1 MSDWL
6 LQGVDPRDPAGK
18 EIFFHTAEEWFDI
31 VGFVDFQLYP
41 LFPLA
46 NDNPLG
52 WLEDRDCL
60 ELAKHIDS
68 VLESGV
74 AAKFLKGNKDF
85 SGPDS
90 LTLDNLRRFSSFLKS
105 CGGFMADVSYG

>member
-6 LQGVDPRDPAGK
+6 LQGVDPREPVGK

-31 VGFVDFQLYP
+31 VGFASFLLHP

-52 WLEDRDCL
+52 WLEDRDCQR
-60 ELAKHIDS
+60 LAEHIDFA
-68 VLESGV
+68 LDQGI
-74 AAKFLKGNKDF
+74 AAEFLKGNEDF

-90 LTLDNLRRFSSFLKS
+90 LSLDNLRRFSSFLKS

>member
-6 LQGVDPRDPAGK
+6 LQGVDSREPAGK

-31 VGFVDFQLYP
+31 VGFVDFLLYP
-41 LFPLA
+41 SFPLA

-68 VLESGV
+68 VLESGM
-74 AAKFLKGNKDF
+74 AAKFLRGNKDF

-90 LTLDNLRRFSSFLKS
+90 LTLDNLERFSSFLKS

>member
-6 LQGVDPRDPAGK
+6 LQGVDPRDPTGK
-18 EIFFHTAEEWFDI
+18 EIFFHTAEEWFD
-31 VGFVDFQLYP
+31 F
-41 LFPLA
+41 A
-46 NDNPLG
+46 
-52 WLEDRDCL
+52 LEDG
-60 ELAKHIDS
+60 I
-68 VLESGV
+68 
-74 AAKFLKGNKDF
+74 AAKFLKSNRDF

>member
-31 VGFVDFQLYP
+31 VGFVDFLLYP

-46 NDNPLG
+46 SDNPLG
-52 WLEDRDCL
+52 WLEDRDCQR
-60 ELAKHIDS
+60 LAEHIDFA
-68 VLESGV
+68 LDQGI
-74 AAKFLKGNKDF
+74 AAEFLQGNEDV

-90 LTLDNLRRFSSFLKS
+90 LSLDHLRRFSSVLRS

>member
-6 LQGVDPRDPAGK
+6 LQGVDPRGPAGK

-41 LFPLA
+41 VFPLA
-46 NDNPLG
+46 TDNPLG

-60 ELAKHIDS
+60 KLAGHIDFALDQS
-68 VLESGV
+68 I
-74 AAKFLKGNKDF
+74 AAKFLKDNGDF
-85 SGPDS
+85 SGPDN
-90 LTLDNLRRFSSFLKS
+90 LTLDNLRRFSTFLKS
-105 CGGFMADVSYG
+105 CGGFMADVSYR